1 MAMAT
6 AAPAANAKKRSYSV
20 YMSCQSSSSALSLTL
35 QKKIFSWKLRENAG
49 ATLVDDFYFAFY

>member
-6 AAPAANAKKRSYSV
+6 AAPAANAKKDLI
-20 YMSCQSSSSALSLTL
+20 LSICRANHPHPLCHSL
-35 QKKIFSWKLRENAG
+35 YKKIFSWKLRENAG